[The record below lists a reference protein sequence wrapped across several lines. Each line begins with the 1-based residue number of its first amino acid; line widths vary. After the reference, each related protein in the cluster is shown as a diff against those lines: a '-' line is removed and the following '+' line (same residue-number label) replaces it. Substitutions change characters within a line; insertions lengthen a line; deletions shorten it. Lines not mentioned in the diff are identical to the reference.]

1 MAAVRKP
8 NKKEEVQI
16 SLLPDQNGAR
26 GAEIRIRV
34 ILIGILALLI
44 VAIAVSS
51 LLLRFRA
58 ADYREE
64 AARLTESKE
73 LARAELQEE
82 TKSAREV
89 GNLGQRAGV
98 AKSLLENH
106 VASEKALLF
115 LESSTVPEVTLNQ
128 LAFDGGGSLVVSGRG
143 TQFSALSRQLQSWKD
158 HPRVTAVSMSG
169 ISVAI
174 DRIGNI
180 EGVDFTSTITLDKG
194 VLHFEP

>member
-8 NKKEEVQI
+8 IKKEEMQI
-16 SLLPDQNGAR
+16 SLLPDQNGGR
-26 GAEIRIRV
+26 GAETRIRA
-34 ILIGILALLI
+34 ILIGILALLV

-58 ADYREE
+58 GYYRQE
-64 AARLTESKE
+64 AARLIQSSE
-73 LARAELQEE
+73 LARAELQGE
-82 TKSAREV
+82 TQNAREV

-106 VASEKALLF
+106 IASEKALLF
-115 LESSTVPEVTLNQ
+115 LESSTIPEVTLNQ
-128 LAFDGGGSLVVSGRG
+128 LAFDGAGSLVVSGRG

-180 EGVDFTSTITLDKG
+180 EGVDFTSTITLDKA
-194 VLHFEP
+194 VLRFEP